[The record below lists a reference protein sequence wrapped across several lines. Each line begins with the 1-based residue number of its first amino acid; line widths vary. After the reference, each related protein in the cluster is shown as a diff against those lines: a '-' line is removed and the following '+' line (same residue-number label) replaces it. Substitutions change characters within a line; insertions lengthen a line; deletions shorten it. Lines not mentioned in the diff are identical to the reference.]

1 MNDKRFDRNLF
12 RHARISTLLLLAE
25 WYLMIM
31 AELRRPEG
39 PPSGS
44 PYSYRKGNPWVDF
57 HMFIMGSGIARGRV
71 RTTATTTESRNMVA
85 ILPIIGWQKHA
96 AWVNRVLL
104 WYWTSMLWSIDTC
117 QSKVSADQYHFT
129 ISRAQVTIHRGRVV
143 FFEVDRWP
151 SAGFRLDRVL
161 MSR

>member
-44 PYSYRKGNPWVDF
+44 PYSYRKGNPGVDF
-57 HMFIMGSGIARGRV
+57 LMFIMGSDIARGRV
-71 RTTATTTESRNMVA
+71 RTTATTPENS
-85 ILPIIGWQKHA
+85 
-96 AWVNRVLL
+96 VNIWNLL
-104 WYWTSMLWSIDTC
+104 WLSRRLIISTEKPVISISTFPNALS
-117 QSKVSADQYHFT
+117 SK
-129 ISRAQVTIHRGRVV
+129 RAQNHEKSIYFSTNSIVGLCHAPT
-143 FFEVDRWP
+143 
-151 SAGFRLDRVL
+151 
-161 MSR
+161 